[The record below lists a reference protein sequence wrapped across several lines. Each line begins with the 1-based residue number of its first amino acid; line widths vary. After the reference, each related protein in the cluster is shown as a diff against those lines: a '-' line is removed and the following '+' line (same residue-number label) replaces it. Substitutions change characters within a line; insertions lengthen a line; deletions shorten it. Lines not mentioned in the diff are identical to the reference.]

1 MSVEFR
7 VDRNLGAISLS
18 PCVNANSLSYV
29 PLVGTGALRML
40 WRFPGWGL
48 TDLPVIDRFVL
59 ERLIRSLSYL
69 CPFILNPGEHLAL
82 PKLLVNSVRSTQQL
96 ASDQDI

>member
-1 MSVEFR
+1 MSVEFI
-7 VDRNLGAISLS
+7 DRDFGAISLS
-18 PCVNANSLSYV
+18 PCVNANNLSYV
-29 PLVGTGALRML
+29 PLAETRALRML

-59 ERLIRSLSYL
+59 ERTIRSLSYL
-69 CPFILNPGEHLAL
+69 CPFVLIPGERLAL
-82 PKLLVNSVRSTQQL
+82 PTLLVNSVRSTQQL